1 MDRWSGLVHDAGAQ
15 WQCAAKMVGNT
26 RNTHDM
32 KQFYEGAKGMKQL
45 NRNTHVKKQFYEGA
59 RAGGTI

>member
-1 MDRWSGLVHDAGAQ
+1 MAVCCQND
-15 WQCAAKMVGNT
+15 GNT
-26 RNTHDM
+26 RNTHDK

-45 NRNTHVKKQFYEGA
+45 IRNTHVKKQFYEGA